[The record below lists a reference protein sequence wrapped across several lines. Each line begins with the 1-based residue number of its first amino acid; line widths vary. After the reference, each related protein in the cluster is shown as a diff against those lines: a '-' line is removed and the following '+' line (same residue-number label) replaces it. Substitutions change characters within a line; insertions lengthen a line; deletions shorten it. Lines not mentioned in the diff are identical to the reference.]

1 MSGSDV
7 ALNESQKMFHCFACK
22 KIFAS
27 HDGIRKH
34 ETAPNKHGPPCKETN
49 HEHQLV
55 NEEFATIELAKEWLL
70 VKEFDKI
77 FTIFTSRPDYIR
89 YQCRHVRSK
98 QTPKKNPTKNV
109 PSIPFIP
116 CTAKLFVDKIKVCK
130 CSNNLT
136 NTCESP
142 SLVYRVRGCTT
153 HSHEIEIRYNRIS
166 GNTKAMLIS
175 LLQAGIPKKTV
186 LEQYC
191 SFENYSNMNQK
202 LITSMDLRN
211 LEKLHV
217 NNGID
222 LKKSDFENI
231 CDLMER
237 PDFRGFSFTDL
248 EHDPNTVPST
258 ISDKLIP
265 NATKSMIV
273 YASEEML
280 SQFHKY
286 PVTLFVDG
294 THGTNKS
301 KYSLISFVVA
311 DTRGEGVPIMIV
323 IAKTESKEVIIPALE
338 ILQHLAPEALSNVKA
353 LVSDMSPSFIN
364 AWKHVVPSGDVR
376 HVKCAWHLQNAWK
389 RELLPQRLEF
399 YQSLCRLRLVADERE
414 FWVQFYKIR
423 HD

>member
-1 MSGSDV
+1 MPICFRMLQ
-7 ALNESQKMFHCFACK
+7 ALY
-22 KIFAS
+22 
-27 HDGIRKH
+27 
-34 ETAPNKHGPPCKETN
+34 T
-49 HEHQLV
+49 
-55 NEEFATIELAKEWLL
+55 
-70 VKEFDKI
+70 
-77 FTIFTSRPDYIR
+77 
-89 YQCRHVRSK
+89 
-98 QTPKKNPTKNV
+98 
-109 PSIPFIP
+109 
-116 CTAKLFVDKIKVCK
+116 
-130 CSNNLT
+130 
-136 NTCESP
+136 
-142 SLVYRVRGCTT
+142 
-153 HSHEIEIRYNRIS
+153 
-166 GNTKAMLIS
+166 
-175 LLQAGIPKKTV
+175 AGIPKKTV

-353 LVSDMSPSFIN
+353 LDDTSNSWQYFEKNYGPNGKVAKPHEWARCFLLGTVATNLIIERYHRTIKDHGLRRMKRMDQLCFDLVRVDRFYRRKEAELQYGIYGAHKPSKAQADFESCHPDNIEDY
-364 AWKHVVPSGDVR
+364 AVTTALEDRKQKAVEILMRWKEFVEQGPSSELRIVLDHIEKFNGEAPIKMKRNIFPHVDR
-376 HVKCAWHLQNAWK
+376 KRK
-389 RELLPQRLEF
+389 RERAPINMDQAGIANMEKDILPLQIEVIKAQINMTRIPISESVAGHRDKLLPNQL
-399 YQSLCRLRLVADERE
+399 
-414 FWVQFYKIR
+414 QFAVYLQ
-423 HD
+423 